1 MDFSNII
8 GQHHIKNHLQKSAD
22 GDRVAH
28 AQLFN
33 GPNGSGTL
41 PMAIAYAHY
50 LLCKNNPNAK
60 VMCDKLAH
68 PDMHFV
74 FPTNTTD
81 KVKKHA
87 LSDQFLEEWR
97 LFVNENP
104 YQSLYEWLQH
114 IGIDKK
120 QGNINVD
127 EAKEILKKMSLKS
140 FEGNYKIMIIWMAD
154 KLNTEASN
162 KLLKLIEEPTEKTV
176 FILVTEKKEQL
187 LTTITS
193 RCQLIEFP
201 PIGETDITEALINTY
216 QIEATRAKLIGHK
229 AQGDF
234 SKALQ
239 LLTPSESEGQFE
251 QWFITW
257 IRAAFRAKGNKTVI
271 KDLLEWSESIA
282 ASGREVQKNFLQ
294 YCLEFFRQALLSN
307 YQAKDLVYFEPQTGN
322 FDLNKFAPFVHGAN
336 ILQIYEALNDAI
348 YHIERN
354 ANAKIILTD
363 LSIKLTR
370 YLHTKAA

>member
-1 MDFSNII
+1 MDFSKIV
-8 GQHHIKNHLQKSAD
+8 GQHHIKNHLQQSAD
-22 GDRVAH
+22 GDRIAH

-33 GPNGSGTL
+33 GANGSGTL
-41 PMAIAYAHY
+41 PMAIAYAQY
-50 LLCKNNPNAK
+50 LLCKNDPKAA
-60 VMCDKLAH
+60 VMCENLAH
-68 PDMHFV
+68 PDLHFV

-87 LSDQFLEEWR
+87 TSDQFLNEWR
-97 LFVNENP
+97 QFIYENP
-104 YQSLYEWLQH
+104 YRSLYEWLQH
-114 IGIDKK
+114 IGIDNK
-120 QGNINVD
+120 QGNINVE
-127 EAKEILKKMSLKS
+127 EAKDILKKMSLKS
-140 FEGNYKIMIIWMAD
+140 FGGNYKIMIIWMAD

-176 FILVTEKKEQL
+176 FILITENKEQL

-193 RCQLIEFP
+193 RCQIIDFP
-201 PIGETDITEALINTY
+201 PIGEVDIATALTETHT
-216 QIEATRAKLIGHK
+216 IEETRAKLIAHK
-229 AQGDF
+229 AQGNF
-234 SKALQ
+234 NKALQ
-239 LLTPSESEGQFE
+239 SLTPSESEGRFE
-251 QWFITW
+251 EWFITW

-282 ASGREVQKNFLQ
+282 ASGREVQKNFLH

-307 YQAKDLVYFEPQTGN
+307 YQAKELVYFEPQASN
-322 FDLNKFAPFVHGAN
+322 FDLNKFAPFVHGSN
-336 ILQIYEALNDAI
+336 ILLIYEALNDAI

>member
-1 MDFSNII
+1 MDFSTII
-8 GQHHIKNHLQKSAD
+8 GQHHIKNHLKQSAD
-22 GDRVAH
+22 GNRVAH
-28 AQLFN
+28 AQLFS
-33 GPNGSGTL
+33 GANGSGTL

-50 LLCKNNPNAK
+50 LLCKNNPNAGI
-60 VMCDKLAH
+60 MCDKLAH

-74 FPTNTTD
+74 FPTNTTN
-81 KVKKHA
+81 KIKKHA
-87 LSDQFLEEWR
+87 SSDQFLEEWR
-97 LFVNENP
+97 EFVRDNP
-104 YQSLYEWLQH
+104 FKSLYEWLQY
-114 IGIDKK
+114 IGIDNK

-140 FEGNYKIMIIWMAD
+140 FEGNHKIMIIWMAD

-162 KLLKLIEEPTEKTV
+162 KLLKLIEEPTEKTI
-176 FILVTEKKEQL
+176 FILITEKKEQL

-201 PIGETDITEALINTY
+201 PIGEKDIADALIDRYNVESSKA
-216 QIEATRAKLIGHK
+216 QLIAHK

-234 SKALQ
+234 NKAVQ
-239 LLTPSESEGQFE
+239 LLTPNESEAQFE

-282 ASGREVQKNFLQ
+282 ASGREVQKNFLH

-307 YQAKDLVYFEPQTGN
+307 YQAKDLVYFEPQTSN